1 MIFLIE
7 YDRHQGRIATIKSFK
22 ESERKTA
29 EEARLELERKLN
41 LADNGNEVVLLE
53 AASENA
59 LRQTHGRYFGLNP
72 EDLPNQMDIGN
83 SKAFATGLFQ
93 GAQIVAQYMKDRYKF
108 ISEAEGI
115 SETGYKTGCIKRL
128 WLRAYLWMQTLE
140 RMNDPLDFQ
149 AISVGNRVLLEILV
163 DLILLHH
170 DKSHELAAKMFWW
183 GESEKLKASE
193 QIVTFYAEKG
203 LSVPDEFEAQE
214 IFYKTR
220 KSEIE
225 NMRRNLWPTRKNPT
239 SHPDRWTGNRN
250 LFQDIERAD
259 QLYGSVVEAEIG
271 SALVEYYRTQ
281 YRKMNWRIHSGVAS
295 LGDQPAEAFY
305 LICGFGFKWCADFA
319 MLSTK
324 ITLADFELGGALGDL
339 EHEWERIK
347 RKRDYVYIQELY
359 KFHSGTEP
367 QLTFSEQLA

>member
-7 YDRHQGRIATIKSFK
+7 YDRERGRIETITSFN

-29 EEARLELERKLN
+29 EDARLELERKLN
-41 LADNGNEVVLLE
+41 LEGNRNEIVLLE
-53 AASENA
+53 AASEDA
-59 LRQTHGRYFGLNP
+59 LRRTHGRYFSLNP
-72 EDLPNQMDIGN
+72 EDLPQMDIEQ

-93 GAQIVAQYMKDRYKF
+93 GAQIVAQYMKDRYPS
-108 ISEAEGI
+108 ISDAEGE
-115 SETGYKTGCIKRL
+115 SETGYKAGCMKRL
-128 WLRAYLWMQTLE
+128 WLRAYLWMQTLQ
-140 RMNDPLDFQ
+140 RLNDPLDFQ
-149 AISVGNRVLLEILV
+149 AISVGNRALLEILV
-163 DLILLHH
+163 DLILLH
-170 DKSHELAAKMFWW
+170 DDTSHELAAKMFWW

-193 QIVTFYAEKG
+193 QIVTFYTEKG

-214 IFYKTR
+214 IFYKT
-220 KSEIE
+220 KKTNIE
-225 NMRRNLWPTRKNPT
+225 NMRKTLWPDRKNPGK
-239 SHPDRWTGNRN
+239 HPDRWTGTSN

-259 QLYGSVVEAEIG
+259 QLFGSVVEAEIG
-271 SALVEYYRTQ
+271 STLVEYYRTQ

-324 ITLADFELGGALGDL
+324 ITVADFGLSVDLGDL
-339 EHEWERIK
+339 EQEWEGVK

-359 KFHSGTEP
+359 RFHSGT
-367 QLTFSEQLA
+367 QHQLAVSEHLA